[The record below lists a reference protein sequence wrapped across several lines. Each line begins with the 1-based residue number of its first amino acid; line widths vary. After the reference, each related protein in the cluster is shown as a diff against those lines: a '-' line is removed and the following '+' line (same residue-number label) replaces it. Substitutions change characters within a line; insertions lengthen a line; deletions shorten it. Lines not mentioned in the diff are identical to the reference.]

1 MTKSVNEIIEFE
13 DNLIEEQ
20 KKKESQSQEVQDA
33 INKFLAKGRQ
43 IKILPPQQ
51 IQMRSVVGGE
61 QWIDYENMDDVL
73 PFNSQWGKDLKS
85 NVVGFCAVAQNAWKN
100 KMKCV
105 RLAVSLAPK
114 QLSSVK

>member
-43 IKILPPQQ
+43 IEILPPQQ

-73 PFNSQWGKDLKS
+73 PFNSQWGKELKS

-105 RLAVSLAPK
+105 GLVVSLAPK
-114 QLSSVK
+114 LMSSVK